1 MTGQMRSWAP
11 SVGPEAHDWCPE
23 KRGIWTQRGSPV
35 AQSCETQQGA
45 PPCRAG
51 TRGFW
56 PPKAQGARSVVLRL
70 RSPKR
75 KLTTPSPPN
84 KDPAPGPQGTGPAG
98 FRQICSTTTKSKD
111 QGSPRAAPGRE
122 AEARS
127 AQRGPGG
134 GAPLT
139 PSSQSPWP
147 RGRAGQAERAA
158 TQRPAQSSSTGD
170 TGWLWARGDPLE
182 VRLLRNRLTGPTG
195 KGSACSLETWEEAAR
210 QPWACREDTRG
221 SAREGWLRQAP
232 ASPSSLPSGVGM
244 HALRCPPA
252 DGLCSSAQALTHPS
266 RPGSGRLWKPLGC
279 LGQN

>member
-11 SVGPEAHDWCPE
+11 SVGPEANDWCPE

-170 TGWLWARGDPLE
+170 TGWMGPAFPGAAGAECTWHPSALKSLRRLNSVPQPHPLSFPQHT
-182 VRLLRNRLTGPTG
+182 VRV
-195 KGSACSLETWEEAAR
+195 
-210 QPWACREDTRG
+210 
-221 SAREGWLRQAP
+221 
-232 ASPSSLPSGVGM
+232 ASHSPLP
-244 HALRCPPA
+244 
-252 DGLCSSAQALTHPS
+252 LTHPW
-266 RPGSGRLWKPLGC
+266 P
-279 LGQN
+279 